1 MSEDKGFSKKLD
13 KFFDGKGF
21 YIVLALCVALLGV
34 SAYFLLTGNDGTDV
48 DQQNMN
54 DGYTEYDDDPDTALS
69 IPMDDEGDGSEAEP
83 VDEPDPEDETEV
95 WNEQEAEAAVSA
107 AMIWPIEGEIDIPY
121 SMETLVYNERLGD
134 WRTSSRVELK
144 ADVGTQVL
152 ACAAGIVKEVYMDD
166 INGMTVVIEHAGGL
180 VSVYSNLASTPTVSA
195 GDNVMTGE
203 VIGSVGTTA
212 LGEREDKAHLCFSM
226 LLDGQSVDPSKYLPA
241 R

>member
-1 MSEDKGFSKKLD
+1 MSEDKSFSKKLD
-13 KFFDGKGF
+13 RFFDGKGF

-48 DQQNMN
+48 DQQTMN
-54 DGYTEYDDDPDTALS
+54 ESYTEYEDDPETALT
-69 IPMDDEGDGSEAEP
+69 IPMDDEGDGGAAEP
-83 VDEPDPEDETEV
+83 VDEPESEDETEV
-95 WNEQEAEAAVSA
+95 WNEQEAETAVSA
-107 AMIWPIEGEIDIPY
+107 AMIWPVEGEIDIPY

-166 INGMTVVIEHAGGL
+166 INGMTVVIEHSGGL
-180 VSVYSNLASTPTVSA
+180 VSVYSNLASTPTVCI

-212 LGEREDKAHLCFSM
+212 LGESEDNAHLCFSM
-226 LLDGQSVDPSKYLPA
+226 LLDGQNVDPALYLPA

>member
-1 MSEDKGFSKKLD
+1 MSEDKSFSKKLD
-13 KFFDGKGF
+13 RFFDGKGF

-48 DQQNMN
+48 DQQTMN
-54 DGYTEYDDDPDTALS
+54 DGYTDYEDDPETALT
-69 IPMDDEGDGSEAEP
+69 IPMDDEGDGGAAEP
-83 VDEPDPEDETEV
+83 VDEPESEDETEV
-95 WNEQEAEAAVSA
+95 WNEQEAETAVSA
-107 AMIWPIEGEIDIPY
+107 AMIWPVEGEIDIPY

-180 VSVYSNLASTPTVSA
+180 VSVYSNLASTPTVCI

-212 LGEREDKAHLCFSM
+212 LGESEDNAHLCFSM
-226 LLDGQSVDPSKYLPA
+226 LLDGQSVDPALYLPA